1 MKSNE
6 KEKANSIK
14 PKNRVMCP
22 DCKKQKMLFQ
32 TEEKALN
39 FIKYNSKNIDSHGN
53 PLRAYYCPACCGYHI
68 SSKPYSKKYEGR
80 TDKLIENYKKSKNQ
94 RPFKLDKLE
103 IARMKYTEETELVNR
118 LYPLFMSDLSHGSVK
133 EFLKDKFPNLDLTN
147 RGTVVDRLKH
157 RQSVEALEYW
167 KTLSKEEKNQ
177 LCRECA
183 QEAIDMGVTT
193 YDGIVKFMR
202 CKHKLFPVD
211 NIDGIRRKYN
221 EILNE
226 MGEVL

>member
-1 MKSNE
+1 MKSNG
-6 KEKANSIK
+6 KEKASSTK

-22 DCKKQKMLFQ
+22 DCNRQKILFE

-53 PLRAYYCPACCGYHI
+53 PLRPYYCPACCGYHI
-68 SSKPYSKKYEGR
+68 SSKPYNEKYEGR
-80 TDKLIENYKKSKNQ
+80 TDRLIENYKKSKAK
-94 RPFKLDKLE
+94 RPFMLDKLE
-103 IARMKYTEETELVNR
+103 IARMRYADETELVNR
-118 LYPLFMSDLSHGSVK
+118 LYPLFMNDLCHGSVK
-133 EFLKDKFPNLDLTN
+133 EFLKDKFPNLDIN
-147 RGTVVDRLKH
+147 KGTIVDRMKH

-167 KTLSKEEKNQ
+167 RTLDKEGKNKV
-177 LCRECA
+177 CRECA

-202 CKHKLFPVD
+202 CKHKLFPVE